1 MSKLKVS
8 AIHDPDNDNE
18 AITVDTSGNVSVS
31 SNLKVN
37 TIQDTT
43 GNNALTI
50 DSFGNVTA
58 SQGFVPSTQ
67 LSHRNLIINGAM
79 QVAQRGTSVTGVT
92 GGGYRTCDRM
102 YSSFSSLGTW
112 TVDQSTDAPN
122 GFSNS
127 FKVTTTTADTSPGTG
142 DYASVSYWVEAQDLQ
157 CLGYGTSGAKTSVIS
172 FWVKSNKTG
181 DASFNVRQLDNSNKN
196 FSSAYTINLA
206 DTWEQKTIVIPADTS
221 GVINNDNGGGF
232 ALEWFI
238 NSGSNY
244 TSGSHSSTY
253 TTFSNTNRNPSN
265 LGVGGATSDYFAI
278 TGIQLEVGS
287 VATPFE
293 HRSYG
298 EELARCQR
306 YFERIT
312 ETNTDESLIGLGYI
326 HNSTRILA
334 RLEFMVEKRVSPSGS
349 YSNLSHIEA
358 LNSAGWQAPT
368 SIVFRFNTRGGRM
381 DMDGLSSLTPQG
393 CAEIRFNTAASGQYI
408 DADAEL

>member
-1 MSKLKVS
+1 MSKLKVTTIS
-8 AIHDPDNDNE
+8 DPDNDNE

-43 GNNALTI
+43 GNDALTI

-253 TTFSNTNRNPSN
+253 TTFSNANRNPSN

-293 HRSYG
+293 HKSYG
-298 EELARCQR
+298 EELARCER
-306 YFERIT
+306 YYQDTGLFRYKLAGRWA
-312 ETNTDESLIGLGYI
+312 TNSGNVLCEYRMSTPMRSAPSVSVRTSFQTGDAYVGNPSISGATNKAFLMEGSSSFSANAIGYF
-326 HNSTRILA
+326 HN
-334 RLEFMVEKRVSPSGS
+334 G
-349 YSNLSHIEA
+349 A
-358 LNSAGWQAPT
+358 LK
-368 SIVFRFNTRGGRM
+368 
-381 DMDGLSSLTPQG
+381 L
-393 CAEIRFNTAASGQYI
+393 
-408 DADAEL
+408 DAEL

>member
-1 MSKLKVS
+1 M
-8 AIHDPDNDNE
+8 AIV
-18 AITVDTSGNVSVS
+18 ISG
-31 SNLKVN
+31 
-37 TIQDTT
+37 T
-43 GNNALTI
+43 GTI
-50 DSFGNVTA
+50 DGISAGGLPDDCVTA
-58 SQGFVPSTQ
+58 DDLAETYFVPSTQ

-79 QVAQRGTSVTGVT
+79 QVAQRNTQVTGIT
-92 GGGYRTCDRM
+92 TAGYRTCDRM
-102 YSSFSSLGTW
+102 YTHFGSLGTW
-112 TVDQSTDAPN
+112 TADQSTDAPN

-127 FKVTTTTADTSPGTG
+127 FKLTCTASEASPGTG
-142 DYASVSYWVEAQDLQ
+142 DLALASYWVEAQDLQ

-196 FSSAYTINLA
+196 FSSAYTINSA

-253 TTFSNTNRNPSN
+253 TTFSHTNRNPSN
-265 LGVGGATSDYFAI
+265 LGVGGATSDYWAI
-278 TGIQLEVGS
+278 TGLQLEVGS

-306 YFERIT
+306 YYYRHADWAERGG
-312 ETNTDESLIGLGYI
+312 NAPIGLVSFWVATAIDFVVSFPCQMRVNPSIQNFTGSSDWIIYKGNATVI
-326 HNSTRILA
+326 YATTGGLSLARNGRQTVHLSCSTTTSGTPGQTAFILA
-334 RLEFMVEKRVSPSGS
+334 
-349 YSNLSHIEA
+349 N
-358 LNSAGWQAPT
+358 
-368 SIVFRFNTRGGRM
+368 
-381 DMDGLSSLTPQG
+381 
-393 CAEIRFNTAASGQYI
+393 ASGVHLSF
-408 DADAEL
+408 DAEL